1 MRRRNTL
8 IGIGTLVFGA
18 SGFMASGA
26 FSLGSQGSAG
36 REWIQVAG
44 TDQSFHR
51 GSSQDGT
58 ASDGSS
64 SGDGGDG
71 GDSQE
76 DSNTEDDSDG
86 GDETTESDDE
96 SEEIDDGTEDDDAGE
111 DDDSDEEDDG
121 DDDDSQPDV
130 PPDDPPETE
139 TRVQVVVD
147 PTNTGNAVGAV
158 GWDGQLAKSSL
169 LDSTAEGFLRG
180 ISVEN
185 ANRNAVSS
193 IGLVDAAGYPADRA
207 AFVVANVGDLSD
219 PGTGG
224 HSVQLE
230 LQLRDED
237 GAIVTPA
244 PQLTFPYRVVSAGGP
259 SGVRGHDLATDRV
272 DLDVGELIE
281 VVVRV
286 DSRTGI
292 EKATQVGQ
300 LRFTAE
306 GQ

>member
-58 ASDGSS
+58 ASDESS
-64 SGDGGDG
+64 SADDG
-71 GDSQE
+71 SQ
-76 DSNTEDDSDG
+76 DDSDTEDG
-86 GDETTESDDE
+86 DDETSESDDD
-96 SEEIDDGTEDDDAGE
+96 SEEADDDGEDDDAGE

-121 DDDDSQPDV
+121 DDDDDDDDDS
-130 PPDDPPETE
+130 PPDDPPDDSPE
-139 TRVQVVVD
+139 TRIQVVVD
-147 PTNTGNAVGAV
+147 PTNTGNAVGAI
-158 GWDGQLAKSSL
+158 GWNGQLAESSL
-169 LDSTAEGFLRG
+169 LDSTAQGFLRG

-207 AFVVANVGDLSD
+207 AFVVANVGDPAD

-224 HSVQLE
+224 HSVGME
-230 LQLRDED
+230 LQLRDAD
-237 GAIVTPA
+237 GAIVAPA

-259 SGVRGHDLATDRV
+259 SGIRGHDLATDRV
-272 DLDVGELIE
+272 DLGVGELIE

-292 EKATQVGQ
+292 EQATQVGQ
-300 LRFTAE
+300 LQFT
-306 GQ
+306 GGGD